1 VLKGE
6 LVQIQ
11 SVLVANRGEIALRVM
26 RACRELGIRSVAV
39 YSDAD
44 RDALHTAYADEAY
57 HLGPAPARDSYLS
70 IERLLDVARRAGVDA
85 IHPGYG
91 FLAEHAGFAQA
102 VHDAGFVF
110 IGPTPE
116 VMRRMGGKVAAR
128 REAAAAGVP
137 IVPGT
142 LAPLDDAEAARRI
155 AQQLGFPVAI
165 KAVAGGGGRG
175 FRVVHDDAEFMRAL
189 DAAQR
194 EAASSFGDSAVY
206 LETYLSDPRHIEIQV
221 LADAHGTVVQL
232 GERECSVQRRHQK
245 LIEESPSPGIDAAL
259 RAAMGAAAVSLA
271 RTVGYVGVGTLEFM
285 VQDGAWYFLEMNT
298 RIQVEHP
305 VTELVTGIDL
315 VQAQIRV
322 ARGELLWFGQEHVVM
337 RGHAIECRI
346 NAEDAGDGFRP
357 VFGTVTR
364 YREPAGFGVR
374 LESAVAAG
382 TVVAPHY
389 DSLLAKLVVW
399 AEDRAGAIARAQRA
413 LRDLVVDGLTT
424 TRAFH
429 QLALQHPAFVA
440 GATTVNFIPRHLAA
454 ALASLPRGTPAAPAP
469 PSPPAEELE
478 LEINGRRFQV
488 TVRRPASGAAEAV
501 RQRQAPRAGR
511 IAPPQGA
518 VVAALQGT
526 VVALAV
532 APGQAVADGAL
543 LLVIEAMKME
553 NEVLAPHAGIVE
565 QVDVVVGQIVEPGMP
580 LLRLREAPAA

>member
-1 VLKGE
+1 M
-6 LVQIQ
+6 QIQ

-44 RDALHTAYADEAY
+44 RDALHTAYADDAY
-57 HLGPAPARDSYLS
+57 HLGPAPARDSYLA
-70 IERLLDVARRAGVDA
+70 IERILDIARRAGVDA
-85 IHPGYG
+85 VHPGYG

-102 VHDAGFVF
+102 VHDAGLVF

-142 LAPLDDAEAARRI
+142 LTPLDDAAAARRV
-155 AQQLGFPVAI
+155 AQQIGFPVAI

-175 FRVVHDDAEFMRAL
+175 FRVVHDDDGFMQAL

-194 EAASSFGDSAVY
+194 EAASSFGDAAVY
-206 LETYLSDPRHIEIQV
+206 LERYLSDPRHIEIQV
-221 LADAHGTVVQL
+221 LADTHGAVVQL
-232 GERECSVQRRHQK
+232 GERECSIQRRHQK
-245 LIEESPSPGIDAAL
+245 LIEEAPSPGIDAAL
-259 RAAMGAAAVSLA
+259 RAAMGTAAVSLA
-271 RTVGYVGVGTLEFM
+271 RAVGYVGVGTLEFM
-285 VQDGAWYFLEMNT
+285 VQGDAWYFLEMNT

-322 ARGELLWFGQEHVVM
+322 AQGEPLWFGQEQVVV

-357 VFGTVTR
+357 VFGAVTR

-374 LESAVAAG
+374 LESAIAAG
-382 TVVAPHY
+382 SVVSPHY

-399 AEDRAGAIARAQRA
+399 AEDRAGAIARARRA
-413 LRDLVVDGLTT
+413 LHDLVLDGLTT
-424 TRAFH
+424 TREFH

-440 GATTVNFIPRHLAA
+440 GTTTVNFIPQHLAA
-454 ALASLPRGTPAAPAP
+454 ALASLPRATPAALAPPAP
-469 PSPPAEELE
+469 AAEQLE
-478 LEINGRRFQV
+478 LEINGRRVQV
-488 TVRRPASGAAEAV
+488 AVRRPVSDAAVVA
-501 RQRQAPRAGR
+501 RQHRAPPRAGR
-511 IAPPQGA
+511 AAPPQGA
-518 VVAALQGT
+518 VLAALQGV

-532 APGQAVADGAL
+532 APGQVVAAGAL

-553 NEVLAPHAGIVE
+553 NEVLAPYAGIVE
-565 QVDVVVGQIVEPGMP
+565 QIVVTVGQIVEPGMA
-580 LLRLREAPAA
+580 LLQLRADPAV

>member
-1 VLKGE
+1 
-6 LVQIQ
+6 VQIQ

-44 RDALHTAYADEAY
+44 RDALHTAYADDAY
-57 HLGPAPARDSYLS
+57 HLGPAPARDSYLA
-70 IERLLDVARRAGVDA
+70 IERILDIARRAGVDA
-85 IHPGYG
+85 VHPGYG

-102 VHDAGFVF
+102 VHDAGLVF

-142 LAPLDDAEAARRI
+142 LTPLDDAAAARRV
-155 AQQLGFPVAI
+155 AQQIGFPVAI

-175 FRVVHDDAEFMRAL
+175 FRVVHDDDGFMQAL

-194 EAASSFGDSAVY
+194 EAASSFGDAAVY
-206 LETYLSDPRHIEIQV
+206 LERYLSDPRHIEIQV
-221 LADAHGTVVQL
+221 LADTHGAVVQL
-232 GERECSVQRRHQK
+232 GERECSIQRRHQK
-245 LIEESPSPGIDAAL
+245 LIEEAPSPGIDAAL
-259 RAAMGAAAVSLA
+259 RAAMGTAAVSLA
-271 RTVGYVGVGTLEFM
+271 RAVGYVGVGTLEFM
-285 VQDGAWYFLEMNT
+285 VQGDAWYFLEMNT

-322 ARGELLWFGQEHVVM
+322 AQGEPLWFGQEQVVV

-357 VFGTVTR
+357 VFGAVTR

-374 LESAVAAG
+374 LESAIAAG
-382 TVVAPHY
+382 SVVSPHY

-399 AEDRAGAIARAQRA
+399 AEDRAGAIARARRA
-413 LRDLVVDGLTT
+413 LHDLVLDGLTT
-424 TRAFH
+424 TREFH

-440 GATTVNFIPRHLAA
+440 GTTTVNFIPQHLAA
-454 ALASLPRGTPAAPAP
+454 ALASLPRATPAALAPPAP
-469 PSPPAEELE
+469 AAEQLE
-478 LEINGRRFQV
+478 LEINGRRVQV
-488 TVRRPASGAAEAV
+488 AVRRPVSDAAVVA
-501 RQRQAPRAGR
+501 RQHRAPPRAGR
-511 IAPPQGA
+511 AAPPQGA
-518 VVAALQGT
+518 VLAALQGV

-532 APGQAVADGAL
+532 APGQVVAAGAL

-553 NEVLAPHAGIVE
+553 NEVLAPYAGIVE
-565 QVDVVVGQIVEPGMP
+565 QIVVTVGQIVEPGMA
-580 LLRLREAPAA
+580 LLQLRADPAV